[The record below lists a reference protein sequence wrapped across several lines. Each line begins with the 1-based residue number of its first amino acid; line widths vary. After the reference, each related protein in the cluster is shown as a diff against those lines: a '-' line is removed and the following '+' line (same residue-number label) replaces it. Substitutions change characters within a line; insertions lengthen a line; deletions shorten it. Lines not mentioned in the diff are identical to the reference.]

1 LEPVVAKEKRLV
13 EARDA
18 IRDAHAGRAKALDR
32 LGRHAEAVQDWGK
45 ALEWDTGQNR
55 TILQL
60 GRAISQAYITGD
72 HATALTAV
80 ESLAK
85 ESDGPTL
92 EGLAR
97 LCALAA
103 AAGGESY
110 AARAVELLRQA
121 AGKGHRD
128 TAYLKDGSDLTSLH
142 SRADF
147 QNLLS
152 KSGANE

>member
-1 LEPVVAKEKRLV
+1 M
-13 EARDA
+13 
-18 IRDAHAGRAKALDR
+18 
-32 LGRHAEAVQDWGK
+32 LGRDRTHNAVSPEKDAPTDW
-45 ALEWDTGQNR
+45 QNAVPAAVGACAKVAR
-55 TILQL
+55 NIKWSAQVGNRGL
-60 GRAISQAYITGD
+60 GGP